1 MLNLIEKEVE
11 KRQAFFKAVDAVF
24 NSKFDLY
31 PGNPKKRTRRD
42 EVHKAITGPLGISYA
57 WAPTKRLIG
66 EYLRTR
72 GVGFLLSHGYFYF
85 TCLGFKD
92 ESRR

>member
-1 MLNLIEKEVE
+1 MLNLVEKELE
-11 KRQAFFKAVDAVF
+11 RRQAFFKAVDAVF
-24 NSKFDLY
+24 NTKFDLY
-31 PGNPKKRTRRD
+31 PGNTKKRTRRD
-42 EVHKAITGPLGISYA
+42 AVHKAITEPLGISYA
-57 WAPTKRLIG
+57 WAPTKRLIN

-72 GVGFLLSHGYFYF
+72 GVGRLHLHGYLYF